1 MSPRPRPARTK
12 LDLILL
18 FAFVLAIRLPFL
30 TQAIGGDD
38 VYYLAAAYHGLV
50 DPLHPNHIWYVFG
63 GRDVTFQGYPHPP
76 GNAWFLC
83 GLLAMVGDVHEVVF
97 HAAYVV
103 FSLLAVFGMYALA
116 RRFAQRP
123 LAATLLCGVVPPF
136 VVNGNLLESD
146 VPLLS
151 FWLAGAAAFVY
162 GVDRK
167 DWRLLAASG
176 LGLAVA
182 GLIAMQSVLF
192 TPILL
197 AYLWFRRER
206 AWRYIALAT
215 TPILTLA
222 AWQLFERATSGV
234 FPAAIS
240 AGYLTSYGYERIPMK
255 LRNALALAIHFC
267 FLVLPMLLPFAAVR
281 VWRDR
286 RDGDTRFLM
295 LWILIFFAG
304 ACALFYSGSARYLLP
319 LAAPVAILLS
329 RAPANWVRAAI
340 GIQLAISLGLATVN
354 FEHWNGYRQF
364 ARDMRAQTAGK
375 RVWVDAEW
383 GLRHYFEAAGALP
396 LHRDQWIP
404 TGDIVVESELAF
416 PAPYAHGGRA
426 LVEVAR
432 TEIRP
437 WIPLRLIGLE
447 ARSGYSTNSLG
458 LLPYDVRGGVVDRVR
473 AVTLRAQ
480 EPTLSIL
487 PMSAPEVDSQVLYGI
502 YPAEGQPWRW
512 TAEDAALLLKS
523 PGRPATLELKIYI
536 ADAAPARV
544 VHVRVEGGP
553 ETTKTLPGPGSYTVS
568 LPVDTTGLS
577 TVTVR
582 LSVDRTFTPA
592 GDSRRLGIILNEAG
606 LR

>member
-1 MSPRPRPARTK
+1 M
-12 LDLILL
+12 
-18 FAFVLAIRLPFL
+18 
-30 TQAIGGDD
+30 
-38 VYYLAAAYHGLV
+38 
-50 DPLHPNHIWYVFG
+50 
-63 GRDVTFQGYPHPP
+63 
-76 GNAWFLC
+76 
-83 GLLAMVGDVHEVVF
+83 
-97 HAAYVV
+97 
-103 FSLLAVFGMYALA
+103 
-116 RRFAQRP
+116 
-123 LAATLLCGVVPPF
+123 
-136 VVNGNLLESD
+136 
-146 VPLLS
+146 
-151 FWLAGAAAFVY
+151 
-162 GVDRK
+162 
-167 DWRLLAASG
+167 AASG

-502 YPAEGQPWRW
+502 YPAEGQTLAVDGGRCGAAAEESRASRHAG
-512 TAEDAALLLKS
+512 AEDLHRGRGARARGSRKGGGWSGNNEDATWAGELHGIAA
-523 PGRPATLELKIYI
+523 GRYDRAVDGNGEIVGGSNVHSGRRFAQARDHPERGGITLIDPA
-536 ADAAPARV
+536 
-544 VHVRVEGGP
+544 
-553 ETTKTLPGPGSYTVS
+553 
-568 LPVDTTGLS
+568 
-577 TVTVR
+577 
-582 LSVDRTFTPA
+582 
-592 GDSRRLGIILNEAG
+592 N
-606 LR
+606 